1 MMHKKGQ
8 SLIEIL
14 LAIGLSVI
22 VLPALFLGFMAGRSG
37 KEQQNQHLVAVPLL
51 TEGQEAIKSLKERS
65 WTTLASYQN
74 STVYHPVINNHYW
87 LLQEGEETI
96 NGFSRQIVLE
106 PVFRNLDGQIVEES
120 GVLDPSS
127 RKAIITVSWQSP
139 QPGSISSTLILT
151 RHENLALVHTTV
163 ADFGSGTQEAVT
175 ITNDNDGEVVLGSTG
190 GYGDWCNPSLSY
202 SAFDLPKSGVAN
214 AISAIEGQIATGT
227 GNNASGVSYAN
238 ILINDPAYPTS
249 PSPSLSGTYDGY
261 KTNDVFVEQDYA
273 YLATDDHVKEV
284 VIIDLNQQDAYGK
297 YSQVGYMNI
306 PGNVVG
312 NNVLVINN
320 IGYATY
326 GNKLYSF
333 DLSNKNGE
341 RPLLDSDGITLPG
354 TIVEILV
361 VGSRAFVAN
370 SSTTNQLT
378 IINISSPNNLTIVDQ
393 ISVNGA
399 GGKAL
404 FVNRTGTRAYLATAV
419 SNTQRELFIIDIDP
433 LSTQYKQTLSVYD
446 TNGMNPTGITTV
458 SGPRAIIVGTGTQE
472 YQVVDI
478 TQEVLPQGSQLPQC
492 GQMNI
497 DSGIYGVASV
507 FTTANR
513 AYSYII
519 TGDST
524 AELKIIEGGPGAS
537 GSSYTLSGIYTSTI
551 IDFQNYTSNIPVT
564 INRFSADVYLPSS
577 VTTLRAQIAT
587 ASPVNNSCQQANF
600 SFVGPDLTSN
610 AYFLPDEN
618 NQFNHALPIVNSANY
633 QNPSRCLQYRFY
645 FTTQDETLTPII
657 NSVGF
662 NYSP

>member
-1 MMHKKGQ
+1 MIHKRGQ
-8 SLIEIL
+8 SLLEIL

-51 TEGQEAIKSLKERS
+51 TEGQEAVKSLKERS
-65 WTTLASYQN
+65 WTSLANYQN
-74 STVYHPVINNHYW
+74 NTVYHPVISDHYW
-87 LLQEGEETI
+87 LLQEGTETI

-106 PVFRNLDGQIVEES
+106 AVYRNLEGQIVEEG

-127 RKAIITVSWQSP
+127 RKAIITISWQTP
-139 QPGSISSTLILT
+139 QPGTVSSTLLLT
-151 RHENLALVHTTV
+151 RHENLSLTHTTV
-163 ADFGSGTQEAVT
+163 ADFNSGDQEAVT
-175 ITNDNDGEVVLGSTG
+175 ITNDQGGEIILGSTG

-227 GNNASGVSYAN
+227 GDNASGVSYAN
-238 ILINDPAYPTS
+238 ILLDDPQYPTS

-284 VIIDLNQQDAYGK
+284 VIIDLNQQDTYGK
-297 YSQVGYMNI
+297 YQQTGYMNI

-312 NNVLVINN
+312 DNIFVTNN

-326 GNKLYSF
+326 DNKLYTF
-333 DLSNKNGE
+333 DLSSKNGE

-354 TIVEILV
+354 IITEILV
-361 VGSRAFVAN
+361 VGSRAYV
-370 SSTTNQLT
+370 STTSTSSQLV
-378 IINISSPNNLTIVDQ
+378 IINISDPNNLAIIDQ
-393 ISVNGA
+393 IGVNGSS
-399 GGKAL
+399 GRAL
-404 FVNRTGTRAYLATAV
+404 FINRTATRAYLATAV

-433 LSTQYKQTLSVYD
+433 LSPQYKQTLSVYD

-458 SGPRAIIVGTGTQE
+458 SGPRAIIVGSGTQE

-478 TQEVLPQGSQLPQC
+478 TQEVLPQDSQLPQC

-564 INRFSADVYLPSS
+564 LNRFSADVYLPSS

-587 ASPVNNSCQQANF
+587 ANAVNNSCQQASF

-610 AYFLPDEN
+610 TYFVPDEN
-618 NQFNHALPIVNSANY
+618 NQFNQALPIINDTNY
-633 QNPSRCLQYRFY
+633 HNPSRCLQYRFY

-657 NSVGF
+657 NSVSF